1 MGTHAGRI
9 DLHGFVDDVTGSL
22 GHHQHREGRD
32 KLVHLGRLQR
42 SKGLKGLNQFYILI
56 SQNKSQQE

>member
-22 GHHQHREGRD
+22 CHHQHSEGRD
-32 KLVHLGRLQR
+32 KLDHLRGFRR
-42 SKGLKGLNQFYILI
+42 SKWDSAQ
-56 SQNKSQQE
+56 